1 MPNSQPDLFADQQ
14 AEHEDVACGAFE
26 PPPPDFIA
34 RIRNEL
40 ATTLDS
46 VRAAATLPWTDL
58 TRATLAELRF
68 HSIAGWLPDKEAAAL
83 RAAFETEMARL
94 YESEDSPPP

>member
-14 AEHEDVACGAFE
+14 SEHQAVAPGAFE
-26 PPPPDFIA
+26 PPPPEFIV

-40 ATTLDS
+40 EGTLHA
-46 VRAAATLPWTDL
+46 VRTAAMLPWPDL

-68 HSIAGWLPDKEAAAL
+68 HSIARWLPAAEAQGL
-83 RAAFETEMARL
+83 RAAFEAEMARL
-94 YESEDSPPP
+94 YDLYDDQE